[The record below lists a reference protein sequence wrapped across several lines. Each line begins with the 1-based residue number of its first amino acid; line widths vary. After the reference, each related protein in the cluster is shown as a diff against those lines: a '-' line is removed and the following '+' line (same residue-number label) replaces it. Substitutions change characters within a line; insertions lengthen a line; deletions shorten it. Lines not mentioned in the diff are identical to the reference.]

1 MNCKRCSVEF
11 KPVRVAQIYCG
22 RKCRVA
28 DAVARHR
35 SDYTKPDP
43 TPGAEKRLQGVS
55 DSSSPLSD
63 GSTVVWPTTYDLH
76 GPTPGALQGDDVTL
90 EYYEDGYPK
99 LPACLDRRKVQLS
112 AKAA

>member
-1 MNCKRCSVEF
+1 MNCKRCSAEF
-11 KPVRVAQIYCG
+11 KPIRVAQVYCS

-43 TPGAEKRLQGVS
+43 TIGAEKRLRGVS
-55 DSSSPLSD
+55 DSPNALSD
-63 GSTVVWPTTYDLH
+63 GSTVVWPTTYDLR
-76 GPTPGALQGDDVTL
+76 GPTPGALRGDDIEL

-99 LPACLDRRKVQLS
+99 LPACLDRRPIKL
-112 AKAA
+112 AEAA